1 MARLLA
7 ADREDLETIA
17 ALLQDSLLRACDSN
31 FDARRRTLTL
41 LFNRFHWEEKDPKR
55 GYCLVRLCG
64 VTKAQRRSW
73 PDHCAAVLELL
84 HIDGDDDIIELIF
97 AGGTAVRCR
106 IEAIDV
112 VMEDVGEAWP
122 VETRPDHADDE
133 DPEPDDEM
141 ETAQPAAG

>member
-1 MARLLA
+1 M
-7 ADREDLETIA
+7 
-17 ALLQDSLLRACDSN
+17 
-31 FDARRRTLTL
+31 
-41 LFNRFHWEEKDPKR
+41 
-55 GYCLVRLCG
+55 RLCG